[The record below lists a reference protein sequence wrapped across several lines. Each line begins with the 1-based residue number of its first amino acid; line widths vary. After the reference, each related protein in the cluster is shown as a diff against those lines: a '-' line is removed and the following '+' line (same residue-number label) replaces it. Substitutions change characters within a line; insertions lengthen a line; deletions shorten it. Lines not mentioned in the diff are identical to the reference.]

1 MGESVLSDE
10 LMLYEGADPAR
21 SAKGDRVK
29 IPELGLGCGRQ
40 RKRAGRRRREVRG
53 ELSFL
58 FNSPP
63 AVESV

>member
-1 MGESVLSDE
+1 MGESVLRDE
-10 LMLYEGADPAR
+10 LMLYEGGAPPR
-21 SAKGDRVK
+21 PSKGDRVK

-58 FNSPP
+58 FNSLP